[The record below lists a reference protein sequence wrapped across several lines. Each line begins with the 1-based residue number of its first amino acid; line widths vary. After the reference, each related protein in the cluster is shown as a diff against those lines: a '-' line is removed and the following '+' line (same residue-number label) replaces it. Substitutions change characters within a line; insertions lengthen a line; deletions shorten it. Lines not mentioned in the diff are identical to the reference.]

1 MKSFLKSVLRSTL
14 IYELITFGGLT
25 LFLILAPLF
34 GYLPYSDR
42 PGPGWYGRFPALGWS
57 EFWSSAGKMISIG
70 AFFAVIALQFAVP
83 CALFIV
89 AADRFVHRRL
99 LLYSAGVLLCAAVTF
114 YLMPALGWY
123 VALGAPAMWVG
134 TVLGA
139 VAGYLFVPQRAP
151 VRAGA

>member
-1 MKSFLKSVLRSTL
+1 MKRFLKDVLRSTL

-25 LFLILAPLF
+25 LFLILASLF

-57 EFWSSAGKMISIG
+57 EFWSSAGHMISIG

-83 CALFIV
+83 CALLIV
-89 AADRFVHRRL
+89 AAHRLVRWPAVV
-99 LLYSAGVLLCAAVTF
+99 YAAGVLLSAAVTF

-134 TVLGA
+134 IVLGA
-139 VAGYLFVPQRAP
+139 LAGYLFVPLRAS
-151 VRAGA
+151 VAAGA